1 MRFKKDENPWRSEKS
16 VGGNQERS
24 LEPQPFWGYEDIGI
38 FLLLTVVL
46 GLIVRLLVRS
56 QFLTRSSMDN
66 PSVALQSAVVTL
78 LGAGFYFVIRLRYR
92 QPVLK
97 PLGWIVPQ
105 TPYIVIAL
113 MAGPSFAAGI
123 ALYLRLRNQVCPPI
137 PINEVL
143 ILGLVLG
150 PILEESFFRG
160 CLMPLLA
167 QSMGSI
173 PAIIIAAAIFAI
185 FHGPTNLGHCL
196 TFTATGIAYGWVR
209 MASGSTTAP
218 ALMHAAYN
226 LTFGLL
232 AGA

>member
-1 MRFKKDENPWRSEKS
+1 LAQSS
-16 VGGNQERS
+16 
-24 LEPQPFWGYEDIGI
+24 QPNSPGTG
-38 FLLLTVVL
+38 
-46 GLIVRLLVRS
+46 
-56 QFLTRSSMDN
+56 
-66 PSVALQSAVVTL
+66 LQSAVIVVL
-78 LGAGFYFVIRLRYR
+78 SGGLYFILKLRYR

-97 PLGWIVPQ
+97 LLGWVVPQ
-105 TPYIVIAL
+105 MRYIIIAL
-113 MAGPSFAAGI
+113 ILGSSFAAGI
-123 ALYLRLRNQVCPPI
+123 AIYLRLRNQVTLPI
-137 PINEVL
+137 PISELL

-150 PILEESFFRG
+150 LILEESLFRG

-167 QSMGSI
+167 QSMGTI
-173 PAIIIAAAIFAI
+173 PAIIITAAIFAI

>member
-1 MRFKKDENPWRSEKS
+1 MGIRGDAK
-16 VGGNQERS
+16 NQWLGIRNTRI
-24 LEPQPFWGYEDIGI
+24 EPEPFWGYEDIGA
-38 FLLLTVVL
+38 FLLLAVVL
-46 GLIVRLLVRS
+46 DLILRLLVRFQFLS
-56 QFLTRSSMDN
+56 QFAIVNASA
-66 PSVALQSAVVTL
+66 ALQSAVGAL
-78 LGAGFYFVIRLRYR
+78 LGAGLYFILRLRYR

-97 PLGWIVPQ
+97 PLGWVVPQ
-105 TPYIVIAL
+105 MRYIVIAL
-113 MAGPSFAAGI
+113 MLRSSFAAGI
-123 ALYLRLRNQVCPPI
+123 ALYLRLRNQVTPPI
-137 PINEVL
+137 PISELL

-150 PILEESFFRG
+150 PILEESLFRG

-167 QSMGSI
+167 QSMGTI
-173 PAIIIAAAIFAI
+173 PAIIITAAIFAI

>member
-1 MRFKKDENPWRSEKS
+1 MRIRGEAK
-16 VGGNQERS
+16 NQWLGIRNTRI
-24 LEPQPFWGYEDIGI
+24 EPQPFWGYEDIGA
-38 FLLLTVVL
+38 FLLLAVVL
-46 GLIVRLLVRS
+46 DLILRLLVRFQFLS
-56 QFLTRSSMDN
+56 QFAIVNASA
-66 PSVALQSAVVTL
+66 ALQSAVVAL
-78 LGAGFYFVIRLRYR
+78 LGARLYFILRLRYR

-97 PLGWIVPQ
+97 PLGWVVPKML
-105 TPYIVIAL
+105 YIVIAL
-113 MAGPSFAAGI
+113 MLGSSFAAGI
-123 ALYLRLRNQVCPPI
+123 ALYLRLRNQVTPPI
-137 PINEVL
+137 PISELL

-150 PILEESFFRG
+150 PILEESLFRG

-167 QSMGSI
+167 QSMGTI
-173 PAIIIAAAIFAI
+173 PAIIITAAIFAI

-209 MASGSTTAP
+209 TASGSTTAP

>member
-1 MRFKKDENPWRSEKS
+1 MRIRGEAKDHWLGTRNTRF
-16 VGGNQERS
+16 
-24 LEPQPFWGYEDIGI
+24 EPHPFWGYEDISA
-38 FLLLTVVL
+38 FLLLAVFL
-46 GLIVRLLVRS
+46 GLILRLLVRF
-56 QFLTRSSMDN
+56 QFLSRSAMDS
-66 PSVALQSAVVTL
+66 PGTGLQSAVIAVLSAGHYFTL
-78 LGAGFYFVIRLRYR
+78 RLRYR

-97 PLGWIVPQ
+97 TLGWVVPKMR
-105 TPYIVIAL
+105 YVVIAL
-113 MAGPSFAAGI
+113 MLGSSFAAGL
-123 ALYLRLRNQVCPPI
+123 ALYLRLRNRVTPPI
-137 PINEVL
+137 PISELL

-150 PILEESFFRG
+150 PILEETLFRG

-167 QSMGSI
+167 QSMGTI
-173 PAIIIAAAIFAI
+173 PAIIITAAIFAI
-185 FHGPTNLGHCL
+185 FHGPTNLEHCL